1 MKINL
6 KGCYTI
12 LGNSCISKEQEKY
25 EFEVSFQ
32 EKPSVKI
39 IVNSND
45 YSIEA
50 YQEVEVSGELYKIL
64 ESKVYDCGKLSP
76 KIQKQISTMEEGII
90 FATKKTLNAMKFFF
104 NWEDFSE
111 SLFSIRDTYW
121 SKDQIEWNL
130 VPVVIKA
137 VVQIKNSIN
146 LTENTSKYIQGY
158 LDGQGWEPLLALRHL
173 QKAKIESNPRYKW
186 IDATIA
192 AELAIKEFYI
202 RLAPQLETLLL
213 EVPSPPLTK
222 LYGSVMESLVKVKS
236 PKLKEISKG
245 VEIRNKL
252 VHRPDE
258 INIDANE
265 ANKYVEDIEQA
276 IFHLLSIL
284 YTNEDPII
292 KHILN
297 PRIVLMRA

>member
-12 LGNSCISKEQEKY
+12 LGNSCISKDQEKY
-25 EFEVSFQ
+25 EFEVPFQ

-39 IVNSND
+39 IINSND
-45 YSIEA
+45 YSVEA
-50 YQEVEVSGELYKIL
+50 YQKVEISGELYKVL
-64 ESKVYDCGKLSP
+64 ESKVYDGGKLSP
-76 KIQKQISTMEEGII
+76 KIQNQISIMEEGII
-90 FATKKTLNAMKFFF
+90 SATKKTLNAMKFFF

-137 VVQIKNSIN
+137 VVQIKNYMN

-252 VHRPDE
+252 VHKPDQ
-258 INIDANE
+258 INIDVNE

-284 YTNEDPII
+284 YTDEDPII

-297 PRIVLMRA
+297 PRIVLMKS